1 MKKALLALAVLM
13 GLAATTFAVDF
24 VWKDVNETA
33 AKVFKNRTVKDP
45 AVIKETEESL
55 AAVTTKNDNEKLRLI
70 QIKAWLYLQ
79 KTGSTDFNAVKTYVD
94 QEISTAKLEKPL
106 SAGRY
111 VGLFNFWW
119 DQPTWGSAIYNF
131 MKTQPGYEAFGDA
144 GLWANAVG
152 QYAEAYELYMIT
164 KGWPQRAMSIA
175 LYKLDDP
182 AKAFAAAKLI
192 TGQTYGAAIV
202 KEVVR
207 LTVSKLVGNDTVS
220 AADMKVFL
228 QNVNRKYSAQLIV
241 DKTTW
246 EPVIAQIRTVLET
259 Y

>member
-1 MKKALLALAVLM
+1 MKKVLLALAALT

-45 AVIKETEESL
+45 AVVKEAEESL
-55 AAVTTKNDNEKLRLI
+55 AAVVAKDDNEKLRLI

-94 QEISTAKLEKPL
+94 QEIATAKLEKPL
-106 SAGRY
+106 SGGRY

-119 DQPTWGSAIYNF
+119 DQKTWGSAVYDL
-131 MKTQPGYEAFGDA
+131 MKATPGYETFGDA

-152 QYAEAYELYMIT
+152 KYAEAYDLYMTT
-164 KGWPQRAMSIA
+164 KGWPQRAMGIA

-192 TGQTYGAAIV
+192 TGRDYNIGIV
-202 KEVVR
+202 KSVVQSVI
-207 LTVSKLVGNDTVS
+207 TKLVGNDAVRP
-220 AADMKVFL
+220 DEMKAFL
-228 QNVNRKYSAQLIV
+228 QNVNRKYSAKLIA
-241 DKTTW
+241 DKAAW